1 MGQDFIIGIDGGTE
15 CVKAGIFDLKGN
27 IIGIS
32 SYNYDTYH
40 QYPGWAEQ
48 KVEEWQYCLYKAVRE
63 TIKISGVKPEAIV
76 GISYDATCCSPIW
89 MDEDG
94 KPLRN
99 AIIWMDV
106 RAAEEA
112 SLITSIKHPARRYNG
127 YGNVSPE
134 WFPCKNLWVKK
145 HQPDIYRKTK
155 IAGEYTDFLTHELTG
170 NWTLGI
176 STITLRG
183 YYDNRNGGWQKDFY
197 AIFGLDDIFEK
208 LPKRIL
214 RLGEIAGGVCR
225 KFAKETGLP
234 EGVPV
239 GQGAVDAT
247 SASIGSNAFTSGRIF
262 MAAGS
267 STWIQ
272 INIDREFSTKGL
284 FGSYPDLVVDNFS
297 IEGGQ
302 ISTGSVLKWFKTQFI
317 NKNIEDAANAKGT
330 SVYNYMDMEASKL
343 PLGSEGII
351 ILDHWQGNRTPFTDP
366 NSRGVIRGLTLKHTP
381 FHIYRA
387 IMESVAYDVESSLS
401 IIKENN
407 FTINEIIGV
416 GGHMNSELWTHIY
429 ADVSGFPIKKTT
441 TPEATCLGSAIIA
454 AVAAGKYN
462 NIVEAADNMV
472 HFGDEIKPDMN
483 NHEKYKFFIQQYK
496 NTYMAVK
503 EDIYKTNDYIRK
515 L

>member
-1 MGQDFIIGIDGGTE
+1 
-15 CVKAGIFDLKGN
+15 
-27 IIGIS
+27 
-32 SYNYDTYH
+32 
-40 QYPGWAEQ
+40 
-48 KVEEWQYCLYKAVRE
+48 
-63 TIKISGVKPEAIV
+63 
-76 GISYDATCCSPIW
+76 
-89 MDEDG
+89 
-94 KPLRN
+94 
-99 AIIWMDV
+99 
-106 RAAEEA
+106 
-112 SLITSIKHPARRYNG
+112 
-127 YGNVSPE
+127 
-134 WFPCKNLWVKK
+134 
-145 HQPDIYRKTK
+145 
-155 IAGEYTDFLTHELTG
+155 
-170 NWTLGI
+170 
-176 STITLRG
+176 
-183 YYDNRNGGWQKDFY
+183 
-197 AIFGLDDIFEK
+197 
-208 LPKRIL
+208 
-214 RLGEIAGGVCR
+214 LGEIAGGVCR